1 VLLEEERAGSGNE
14 RSQFTIRPT
23 ALMYQWAD
31 QEFMQKIKKIVVIGG
46 CGHVGLPL
54 GIVFAH
60 CGLDVVLLDRDK
72 AKIDIVN
79 GGQMPFMETNAQELL
94 EAVVGKKLAATSD
107 ASCLGDSDA
116 AIAVLGTPVDEHL
129 NPTVT
134 DLYQS
139 IDEVIARMPEKA
151 LLVLRSTVYP
161 GVTKL
166 VYERLQAS
174 GRKILLAFCPER
186 IAEGKAMEE
195 IRTLPQIISAFDP
208 DSLARVREL
217 FSIIN
222 EDLIELSPLEAELAK
237 LFTNSWRYMNFA
249 ISNQFYVLAESYG
262 LDFQRIYG
270 AVTHRYPR
278 MKSFAK
284 AGFAAGPCLLKDTL
298 QLSAFSGNNFFLGH
312 SAMLVNEGLPNFI
325 VNQLRQQQK
334 LRDKVVAV
342 LGMAFK
348 GESDDKRESLSYKLR
363 KLLMVEAKEVLCTDP
378 YVVDQKLVP
387 LGEAMRRADVFILG
401 APHAAYR
408 DLHISSDKV
417 VVDVWGFWPNR
428 HQTATGG
435 HPAS

>member
-1 VLLEEERAGSGNE
+1 
-14 RSQFTIRPT
+14 
-23 ALMYQWAD
+23 
-31 QEFMQKIKKIVVIGG
+31 MQNLKKIVIIGG

-54 GIVFAH
+54 GIVFAN
-60 CGLDVVLLDRDK
+60 CGLDVVLLDRDQ
-72 AKIDIVN
+72 AKIDTVN
-79 GGQMPFMETNAQELL
+79 AGQMPFMETNAL
-94 EAVVGKKLAATSD
+94 EQLGKVVGEKLTATSD
-107 ASCLGDSDA
+107 ASCLRDSDA

-134 DLYQS
+134 DLYHS
-139 IDEVIARMPEKA
+139 IDEVIARMPENA

-161 GVTKL
+161 GVSKL
-166 VYERLQAS
+166 VHERLQAS

-195 IRTLPQIISAFDP
+195 IRVLPQIISAFDQV
-208 DSLARVREL
+208 SLTRARQL

-222 EDLIELSPLEAELAK
+222 NDLVELSPLEAELAK
-237 LFTNSWRYMNFA
+237 LFSNSWRYMNFA
-249 ISNQFYVLAESYG
+249 ISNQFYMLAETYG
-262 LDFQRIYG
+262 LDYQRIYN

-312 SAMLVNEGLPNFI
+312 AAMLVNEGLPNFI
-325 VNQLRQQQK
+325 VGQLRQQRQ

-348 GESDDKRESLSYKLR
+348 SESDDKRESLSYKLR

-378 YVVDQKLVP
+378 YVVDSKLVP
-387 LGEAMRRADVFILG
+387 LEDAVQRAQVIILG

-408 DLHISSDKV
+408 DLHFSEEKV
-417 VVDVWGFWPNR
+417 VVDVWGFWPHR
-428 HQTATGG
+428 QQLETGG
-435 HPAS
+435 STAS

>member
-1 VLLEEERAGSGNE
+1 
-14 RSQFTIRPT
+14 
-23 ALMYQWAD
+23 
-31 QEFMQKIKKIVVIGG
+31 MQKLKKIVIIGG

-54 GIVFAH
+54 GIVFAKS
-60 CGLDVVLLDRDK
+60 GLEVVLLDRDQG
-72 AKIDIVN
+72 KIETVN
-79 GGQMPFMETNAQELL
+79 AGQMPFMESNALELL
-94 EAVVGKKLAATSD
+94 KQVVGKQLTATAD
-107 ASCLGDSDA
+107 PSCLRDADA

-134 DLYQS
+134 DLYRS
-139 IDEVIARMPEKA
+139 IDDAIASMPEHA
-151 LLVLRSTVYP
+151 LLVLRSTVFP

-166 VYERLQAS
+166 VHDRLQAS
-174 GRKILLAFCPER
+174 GRKIHLAFCPER

-195 IRTLPQIISAFDP
+195 IQTLPQIISAFDP

-222 EDLIELSPLEAELAK
+222 DDLIELTPLEAELAK

-249 ISNQFYVLAESYG
+249 ISNQFYMLAETYG

-298 QLSAFSGNNFFLGH
+298 QLSAFSGNHFFLGH
-312 SAMLVNEGLPNFI
+312 AAMLVNEGLPNFI
-325 VNQLRQQQK
+325 VGQLRQEQK

-348 GESDDKRESLSYKLR
+348 SESDDKRESLSYKLR

-378 YVVDQKLVP
+378 YVVDEKLVP
-387 LGEAMRRADVFILG
+387 LEEALRRADVIILG

-408 DLHISSDKV
+408 DLQFPNDKV
-417 VVDVWGFWPNR
+417 VMDVWGFWPNR
-428 HQTATGG
+428 KQPATGG
-435 HPAS
+435 PFAS

>member
-1 VLLEEERAGSGNE
+1 
-14 RSQFTIRPT
+14 
-23 ALMYQWAD
+23 
-31 QEFMQKIKKIVVIGG
+31 
-46 CGHVGLPL
+46 
-54 GIVFAH
+54 
-60 CGLDVVLLDRDK
+60 
-72 AKIDIVN
+72 
-79 GGQMPFMETNAQELL
+79 MPFMETNALELL
-94 EAVVGKKLAATSD
+94 GRVIGKQLIATAD
-107 ASCLGDSDA
+107 PSCLRDADA

-134 DLYQS
+134 DLYRS
-139 IDEVIARMPEKA
+139 IDEAIASMPENA
-151 LLVLRSTVYP
+151 LLVLRSTVFP

-166 VYERLQAS
+166 VHDRLEAS
-174 GRKILLAFCPER
+174 GRKIHLAFCPER

-222 EDLIELSPLEAELAK
+222 EDLIELTPLEAELAK

-249 ISNQFYVLAESYG
+249 ISNQFYMLAETYG

-298 QLSAFSGNNFFLGH
+298 QLSAFSGNHFFLGH
-312 SAMLVNEGLPNFI
+312 AAMLVNEGLPNFI
-325 VNQLRQQQK
+325 VGQLRQQQK
-334 LRDKVVAV
+334 LGDKVVAV

-348 GESDDKRESLSYKLR
+348 SESDDKRESLSYKLR
-363 KLLMVEAKEVLCTDP
+363 KLLLVEAKEVLCTDP
-378 YVVDQKLVP
+378 YVVDEKLIP
-387 LGEAMRRADVFILG
+387 LKDAVDRAHVIILG

-408 DLHISSDKV
+408 DLHLPNDKV

-428 HQTATGG
+428 EQPVRGG
-435 HPAS
+435 PFPS

>member
-1 VLLEEERAGSGNE
+1 
-14 RSQFTIRPT
+14 
-23 ALMYQWAD
+23 
-31 QEFMQKIKKIVVIGG
+31 
-46 CGHVGLPL
+46 L
-54 GIVFAH
+54 G
-60 CGLDVVLLDRDK
+60 K
-72 AKIDIVN
+72 
-79 GGQMPFMETNAQELL
+79 
-94 EAVVGKKLAATSD
+94 VVGKRLTATAD
-107 ASCLGDSDA
+107 ASCLRDSDA

-134 DLYQS
+134 DLYHS
-139 IDEVIARMPEKA
+139 IDEVIARMPENA

-166 VYERLQAS
+166 VHERLQAS

-195 IRTLPQIISAFDP
+195 IRALPQIVSAFDP
-208 DSLARVREL
+208 VSLARARQL

-222 EDLIELSPLEAELAK
+222 DDLVELSPLEAELAK
-237 LFTNSWRYMNFA
+237 LFSNSWRYMNFA
-249 ISNQFYVLAESYG
+249 ISNQFYMLAETYG
-262 LDFQRIYG
+262 LDYQRIYN

-312 SAMLVNEGLPNFI
+312 AAMLVNEGLPNFI
-325 VNQLRQQQK
+325 VGQLRQQRQ
-334 LRDKVVAV
+334 LRDRVVAV

-348 GESDDKRESLSYKLR
+348 SESDDKRESLSYKLR

-378 YVVDQKLVP
+378 YVVDSKLVP
-387 LGEAMRRADVFILG
+387 LEDAVQRAQVIILG

-408 DLHISSDKV
+408 DLHFPEEKV
-417 VVDVWGFWPNR
+417 VVDVWGFWPHR
-428 HQTATGG
+428 QQLETGG
-435 HPAS
+435 STAS

>member
-1 VLLEEERAGSGNE
+1 
-14 RSQFTIRPT
+14 
-23 ALMYQWAD
+23 
-31 QEFMQKIKKIVVIGG
+31 MQKSKKIVIIGG

-54 GIVFAH
+54 GIVFAN
-60 CGLDVVLLDRDK
+60 CGLDVALLDRDQ
-72 AKIDIVN
+72 AKIAKVN
-79 GGQMPFMETNAQELL
+79 GGEMPFMETNALDQLQR
-94 EAVVGKKLAATSD
+94 VIGKNLTATAD
-107 ASCLGDSDA
+107 PSCLREAEA

-134 DLYQS
+134 DLYHS
-139 IDEVIARMPEKA
+139 IDEVLTSMPDHA

-166 VYERLQAS
+166 VHERLEAS
-174 GRKILLAFCPER
+174 GRKIHLAFCPER

-208 DSLARVREL
+208 VSLARAREL

-222 EDLIELSPLEAELAK
+222 EDLLELNPLEAELAK
-237 LFTNSWRYMNFA
+237 LFSNSWRYMNFA
-249 ISNQFYVLAESYG
+249 ISNQFYMLAETYG

-278 MKSFAK
+278 MRSFAK

-312 SAMLVNEGLPNFI
+312 AAMLVNEGLPNFI
-325 VNQLRQQQK
+325 VGQLRQQGK

-348 GESDDKRESLSYKLR
+348 SESDDKRESLSYKLR
-363 KLLMVEAKEVLCTDP
+363 KLLMVEAREVLCTDP
-378 YVVDQKLVP
+378 YVFDEKLVP
-387 LGEAMRRADVFILG
+387 LEEALERADVIVLG
-401 APHAAYR
+401 APHSIYR
-408 DLHISSDKV
+408 DLEVSEDKV
-417 VVDVWGFWPNR
+417 LVDVWGFWPQR
-428 HQTATGG
+428 AHVATGG
-435 HPAS
+435 SSAS

>member
-1 VLLEEERAGSGNE
+1 
-14 RSQFTIRPT
+14 
-23 ALMYQWAD
+23 
-31 QEFMQKIKKIVVIGG
+31 MQKPKRVVIIGG

-54 GIVFAH
+54 GIVFAN
-60 CGLDVVLLDRDK
+60 CGLDVVLLDRDQT
-72 AKIDIVN
+72 KIEIVN
-79 GGQMPFMETNAQELL
+79 GGQMPFMETNAL
-94 EAVVGKKLAATSD
+94 EQLQRVVGKTLTATSD
-107 ASCLGDSDA
+107 PSCLRNSDA

-139 IDEVIARMPEKA
+139 IDQVIAQMPEGA

-174 GRKILLAFCPER
+174 GRKIHLSFCPER

-195 IRTLPQIISAFDP
+195 IRTLPQIISAFDA
-208 DSLARVREL
+208 DSLERVRAL

-222 EDLIELSPLEAELAK
+222 DDLIELSPLEAELAK

-249 ISNQFYVLAESYG
+249 ISNQFYVLAETYG

-312 SAMLVNEGLPNFI
+312 SAMLINEGLPNFI
-325 VNQLRQQQK
+325 VTQLRQQHN
-334 LRDKVVAV
+334 LREKVVAV

-348 GESDDKRESLSYKLR
+348 SESDDKRESLSYKLR
-363 KLLMVEAKEVLCTDP
+363 KLLMVEAKDVLCTDP
-378 YVVDQKLVP
+378 YVVDPKLVE
-387 LGEAMRRADVFILG
+387 LEIAVQRAHIIILG
-401 APHAAYR
+401 APHTAYR
-408 DLHISSDKV
+408 DLHFSPEKV
-417 VVDVWGFWPNR
+417 VVDVWGFWP
-428 HQTATGG
+428 HAQKSVTGG
-435 HPAS
+435 STAS

>member
-1 VLLEEERAGSGNE
+1 MHKS
-14 RSQFTIRPT
+14 
-23 ALMYQWAD
+23 
-31 QEFMQKIKKIVVIGG
+31 KKIVIIGG

-54 GIVFAH
+54 GIVFAN

-72 AKIDIVN
+72 AKIETVN
-79 GGQMPFMETNAQELL
+79 GGQMPFMETNAL
-94 EAVVGKKLAATSD
+94 EQLRRVVGKKLIATADADCLSD
-107 ASCLGDSDA
+107 ADA

-134 DLYQS
+134 DLYRS
-139 IDEVIARMPEKA
+139 IDEVIVSMPENA

-166 VYERLQAS
+166 VYDRLQAS
-174 GRKILLAFCPER
+174 GRKIHLAFCPER

-195 IRTLPQIISAFDP
+195 IRALPQIISAFDP
-208 DSLARVREL
+208 ESLARVRAL

-222 EDLIELSPLEAELAK
+222 DELIELDPLEAELAK

-249 ISNQFYVLAESYG
+249 ISNQFYVLAETYG

-325 VNQLRQQQK
+325 VNQLRQQK
-334 LRDKVVAV
+334 NLRDKVVAV

-348 GESDDKRESLSYKLR
+348 SESDDTRESLSYKVR
-363 KLLMVEAKEVLCTDP
+363 KLLLVEAKEVLCTDP
-378 YVVDQKLVP
+378 YVVDRKLVP
-387 LGEAMRRADVFILG
+387 LEEALRRADVIILG
-401 APHAAYR
+401 APHSVYR
-408 DLHISSDKV
+408 DLRFAKEKTI
-417 VVDVWGFWPNR
+417 VDVWGFWP
-428 HQTATGG
+428 HQQQTETEG
-435 HPAS
+435 ASAS